1 MGARL
6 IHIPQANDG
15 PSVPARDMVQV
26 KICGLT
32 RPEDV
37 AAAAALGARYLGF
50 VHFPRSPRH
59 VALQRARDLMLGVP
73 PGIARVI
80 LLVDPDDALLESVA
94 TTLPVDIVQLHG
106 RESPE
111 RVAEIRRRLGLP
123 VMKALGVRSAEDLAA
138 IDAHEAVADMLL
150 VDAKAP
156 EGAAMPGGHGVP
168 FDWRLI
174 AGREWKKPWMLAG
187 GLRPENAAEAV
198 RLTGA
203 RCLDVSSGVES
214 APGIK
219 DKERMAAFIA
229 AAQSAET

>member
-1 MGARL
+1 MGVRLFTDPRAARS
-6 IHIPQANDG
+6 PG
-15 PSVPARDMVQV
+15 RVQV

-37 AAAAALGARYLGF
+37 AAAAAAGARYLGF

-59 VALQRARDLMLGVP
+59 VSLEAARRLMLDVP

-80 LLVDPDDALLESVA
+80 LLVDPDDELLDRVA
-94 TTLPVDIVQLHG
+94 AFLPADIVQLHG
-106 RESPE
+106 RESPA
-111 RVAEIRRRLGLP
+111 RVAAIRRRLGLP
-123 VMKALGVRSAEDLAA
+123 VMKAVGLRGEADLGA
-138 IDAHEAVADMLL
+138 IAAHEAAADMIL

-174 AGREWKKPWMLAG
+174 AGRRWKKPWMLAG
-187 GLRPENAAEAV
+187 GLTPANVAEAV
-198 RLTGA
+198 RLTDA
-203 RCLDVSSGVES
+203 RLVDVSSGVES

-219 DKERMAAFIA
+219 DKERMAAFVA
-229 AAQSAET
+229 AAQGGKSVTHG